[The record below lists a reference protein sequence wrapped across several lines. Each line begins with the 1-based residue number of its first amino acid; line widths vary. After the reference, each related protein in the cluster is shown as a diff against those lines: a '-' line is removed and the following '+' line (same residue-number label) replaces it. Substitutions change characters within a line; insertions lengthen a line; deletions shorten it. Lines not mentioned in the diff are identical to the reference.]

1 MIRIKRSNAELPTGS
16 TSDIAFLLLVFFV
29 VITTV
34 QTDKGIGLVLPAEDA
49 VARLPAR
56 NLSSILMNKEGAI
69 LMDDE
74 LCSITQIRERAMA
87 KLSGN
92 SLVVFSVQTS
102 KRTPYAVFVLVLDQL
117 RQAGAEKI
125 VVSEEER

>member
-49 VARLPAR
+49 MARLPAR

-74 LCSITQIRERAMA
+74 LCPITQIRERAMA

-125 VVSEEER
+125 V

>member
-56 NLSSILMNKEGAI
+56 NLSNILMNKEGAI

>member
-74 LCSITQIRERAMA
+74 LCPITQIRERAMA

>member
-56 NLSSILMNKEGAI
+56 NLSNILMNKEGAI

-74 LCSITQIRERAMA
+74 LCPITQIRERAMA